1 VPQAKDT
8 SFTSQFFAMY
18 QDSSL
23 SSLDRRHFG
32 AFLSDKRRFDRF
44 QRNLLL
50 QQVIEQE
57 RERVRR
63 MRDQME
69 ARKVREIE
77 ARMEGAATRIQR
89 AYRRKKDGKS
99 MIMHIKDVMKK
110 LIEAEKAKARLGEML
125 TDMQDET
132 LRYWHSYL
140 SKNVDKI
147 VKL

>member
-1 VPQAKDT
+1 
-8 SFTSQFFAMY
+8 MY

-63 MRDQME
+63 MREQME

-89 AYRRKKDGKS
+89 AYRRKKEGKS

-125 TDMQDET
+125 TNMQDET

>member
-1 VPQAKDT
+1 
-8 SFTSQFFAMY
+8 
-18 QDSSL
+18 
-23 SSLDRRHFG
+23 
-32 AFLSDKRRFDRF
+32 
-44 QRNLLL
+44 
-50 QQVIEQE
+50 VIEQE
-57 RERVRR
+57 RERVRG
-63 MRDQME
+63 MREQME

-110 LIEAEKAKARLGEML
+110 LLEAERAKARLGEML
-125 TDMQDET
+125 TNMQDET

>member
-1 VPQAKDT
+1 
-8 SFTSQFFAMY
+8 MY

-63 MRDQME
+63 MREQME

-110 LIEAEKAKARLGEML
+110 LIEAEKEKARLGEML
-125 TDMQDET
+125 TNMQDET